1 MNKIFYDLHIHSCLS
16 PCGEMDMTP
25 FNIAGMAKVKELDL
39 IALCDHNT
47 CKNCGAFLKACD
59 NYNIIGICGME
70 LTTAEEIHLICLF
83 KSLKTAVDFSEK
95 IEKHRMKIKNKA
107 DIFGFQAIVNDK
119 DEIVNYDE
127 YLLPIA
133 TMLGLEEAYNLVLQ
147 HGGKCFPAHINKQS
161 NSIISILGQIPNYP
175 AFKAVEINDKEKISL
190 IKKNY
195 FNINEYTVFTNSDA
209 HYLWDINERENYFL
223 SKSNRKEDIINTL
236 FDLM

>member
-119 DEIVNYDE
+119 DEI
-127 YLLPIA
+127 
-133 TMLGLEEAYNLVLQ
+133 
-147 HGGKCFPAHINKQS
+147 
-161 NSIISILGQIPNYP
+161 
-175 AFKAVEINDKEKISL
+175 
-190 IKKNY
+190 
-195 FNINEYTVFTNSDA
+195 
-209 HYLWDINERENYFL
+209 
-223 SKSNRKEDIINTL
+223 
-236 FDLM
+236 

>member
-1 MNKIFYDLHIHSCLS
+1 
-16 PCGEMDMTP
+16 
-25 FNIAGMAKVKELDL
+25 
-39 IALCDHNT
+39 
-47 CKNCGAFLKACD
+47 
-59 NYNIIGICGME
+59 
-70 LTTAEEIHLICLF
+70 
-83 KSLKTAVDFSEK
+83 
-95 IEKHRMKIKNKA
+95 
-107 DIFGFQAIVNDK
+107 

>member
-190 IKKNY
+190 IKKDY